1 MLRPRGRRAGQGA
14 VPEEGDDPKGSGEA
28 SREAA
33 HRIAAS
39 LAPLLR
45 DARAAEFQFLA
56 YLLGMALK
64 ESRRLAEGRSGT

>member
-1 MLRPRGRRAGQGA
+1 MS
-14 VPEEGDDPKGSGEA
+14 EEGEGREGPGEA

-33 HRIAAS
+33 QRIAVS

-64 ESRRLAEGRSGT
+64 ESRKLSEERGGT